1 MDHLGRHQRPEPRRV
16 AIVGAAREPD
26 QKTRGEEVA
35 GAGGV
40 DQALHGARRNSRGF
54 LARYDQTTLFATR
67 DHRKPRV
74 VAQRIERGV
83 EVGGLVQAVQFTLVG
98 ENEIDRAGSDEIEEF
113 RAITVDAERIRQGQ
127 RDVALGVVRNLRRL
141 EEGLLRVRR
150 IPEITLEIDDLS
162 GGNGSGVDIVR
173 MQVLSG
179 AEIGVHG
186 ALAVGRDQHI
196 AARG

>member
-1 MDHLGRHQRPEPRRV
+1 M
-16 AIVGAAREPD
+16 
-26 QKTRGEEVA
+26 
-35 GAGGV
+35 
-40 DQALHGARRNSRGF
+40 
-54 LARYDQTTLFATR
+54 
-67 DHRKPRV
+67 
-74 VAQRIERGV
+74 
-83 EVGGLVQAVQFTLVG
+83 
-98 ENEIDRAGSDEIEEF
+98 
-113 RAITVDAERIRQGQ
+113 
-127 RDVALGVVRNLRRL
+127 RNLRRL